1 MGTWNTDI
9 KGNDTTLDI
18 YSNFFDKY
26 NQGENQ
32 IYVSNEIKQDF
43 KDYFMDTDDRNNSFF
58 GLALA
63 QWETKCLE
71 PEIFKEVEKIIKNG
85 IDLELWKQLGADE
98 KMLKKRQ
105 KELDKFLTQ
114 ISIERPKPKRRKR
127 PKFEFTTKELVKTIS
142 PDNKK
147 EFVIMEEFT
156 NQEYIHTSGIMTWYS
171 GGANG
176 IMYHNTE
183 NGNITAK
190 WIDNG
195 HLIIT
200 HDKNIVFEKK
210 EEKGFY
216 YGDGIKISYTEE

>member
-32 IYVSNEIKQDF
+32 ILVSNEIKQEF
-43 KDYFMDTDDRNNSFF
+43 KDYFTDADDRNNSFF

-71 PEIFKEVEKIIKNG
+71 PEILKEVEKIIKSG
-85 IDLELWKQLGADE
+85 IDLELWKELGADK
-98 KMLKKRQ
+98 KMLIKRQ
-105 KELDKFLTQ
+105 QELDKFLTQ
-114 ISIERPKPKRRKR
+114 ISIERPKPKRRKK
-127 PKFEFTTKELVKTIS
+127 PKFEFTTNELVKAIS

-147 EFVIMEEFT
+147 EFVIMDEFT
-156 NQEYIHTSGIMTWYS
+156 NQEYIHTSGIMNWYL
-171 GGANG
+171 GGGNG
-176 IMYHNTE
+176 IMYHNKE
-183 NGNITAK
+183 NGNVKAK
-190 WIDNG
+190 WINND
-195 HLIIT
+195 HLVIT
-200 HDKNIVFEKK
+200 HDKNIVFVKK

-216 YGDGIKISYTEE
+216 FGDEVKITYKVE